1 MALSKLFYTKR
12 KIAYCYHSHNV
23 ITLSLSQS
31 DHIKRLPLH
40 YKKVLKKIEKQ
51 KNTLKGLGKVEDIFA
66 RRVSE
71 RLKIYL
77 MEESRKV

>member
-23 ITLSLSQS
+23 ITFSLSQS

-51 KNTLKGLGKVEDIFA
+51 KNTWKGKVEDIFA

-77 MEESRKV
+77 MEESRKG